1 MPALSRRCLCPRHFV
16 PSQSLCS
23 RNDETLHITNV
34 DAENKVRQ
42 RERGGGAVVPAE
54 AVGDCVRG
62 EARVV
67 VVEEEKKS
75 QQSRLLIEGVA
86 S

>member
-1 MPALSRRCLCPRHFV
+1 MRP
-16 PSQSLCS
+16 
-23 RNDETLHITNV
+23 
-34 DAENKVRQ
+34 
-42 RERGGGAVVPAE
+42 VVPAE

-67 VVEEEKKS
+67 VVLVVLVEEEKKS
-75 QQSRLLIEGVA
+75 QQSRLLIEGAA